1 MRGKMPPDA
10 AITQVASVGR
20 KLYLGTQSNGL
31 FVWDEQQRQLRQVQ
45 GVGKVISRIGKQGKY
60 LLTVSTD
67 GSGAYLVDGRN
78 GKIIEQFN
86 TQGIG
91 KHHTPTNA
99 IYCYLL
105 VSAKRYNDLW
115 NPFGL
120 KESRSKHYATSP
132 SFNFVH
138 FQEGLPKP
146 SPMLPPN
153 PFPGVPRI
161 HERQYST

>member
-1 MRGKMPPDA
+1 MKSLSMRGKMPPDA

-138 FQEGLPKP
+138 F
-146 SPMLPPN
+146 
-153 PFPGVPRI
+153 
-161 HERQYST
+161 